1 MLLNGRGF
9 LVSRCGRTLRLGLF
23 IVLQVEQGRL
33 GLLGHLTLFAA
44 QFENIAVPRNYG
56 AVGDDILRELIKT
69 LAPLDIAGDAFGKV
83 YEYFMG
89 NFAMQEMC

>member
-1 MLLNGRGF
+1 MLLNERGF

-23 IVLQVEQGRL
+23 VVLQVEQGWR
-33 GLLGHLTLFAA
+33 GLLGLFAA
-44 QFENIAVPRNYG
+44 QFENIAPQVPRNYG